1 MLLLPPPPL
10 LSPNPAKLLEDPP
23 VRRRRIRTVAAADL
37 QGSIPTGEG
46 RVLAEED
53 VACDCDCDE
62 TLAIVEQY
70 GEFEK
75 GVWRVCEEG
84 S

>member
-10 LSPNPAKLLEDPP
+10 LPPNSAELLEDPP
-23 VRRRRIRTVAAADL
+23 VRRRRIRAVAAADL

-53 VACDCDCDE
+53 VACDCDE

-75 GVWRVCEEG
+75 GEWRVCEEG